1 MNTKD
6 KIYELIKNADGWIN
20 VDEISAAIKLNRS
33 DVAITITG
41 MMKQKMYQGIE
52 RNGSRST
59 TKGSHRA
66 DMMGIAGGQRAV
78 YDIKYRYGVEQNEN
92 N

>member
-33 DVAITITG
+33 DVAKTVHSMINGKIYT
-41 MMKQKMYQGIE
+41 GIE
-52 RNGSRST
+52 RRMKRKSVGTGSQ
-59 TKGSHRA
+59 
-66 DMMGIAGGQRAV
+66 QRPV
-78 YDIKYRYGVEQNEN
+78 YDIKYRFVGEVK
-92 N
+92 

>member
-33 DVAITITG
+33 DVAKTVHSMINGRIYT
-41 MMKQKMYQGIE
+41 GIE
-52 RNGSRST
+52 RRMKRKTVGTANL
-59 TKGSHRA
+59 
-66 DMMGIAGGQRAV
+66 QRAF
-78 YDIKYRYGVEQNEN
+78 YDIKYRFAGEVK
-92 N
+92 

>member
-33 DVAITITG
+33 DVAKTVHSMINGKIYT
-41 MMKQKMYQGIE
+41 GIE
-52 RNGSRST
+52 RRMKRST
-59 TKGSHRA
+59 VG
-66 DMMGIAGGQRAV
+66 MAGKQRAV
-78 YDIKYRYGVEQNEN
+78 YDIKYKFVGVVK
-92 N
+92 